1 MSGQPPRSPDQELA
15 AVITKAFVEAQLLD
29 EAKAAKLEGQ
39 IASGAMREGDWRLLF
54 EIQRPTRNPGADH
67 G

>member
-1 MSGQPPRSPDQELA
+1 MSGQPPKSPDQELA
-15 AVITKAFVEAQLLD
+15 AVITKAFVDAQLVD
-29 EAKAAKLEGQ
+29 EARAVKLEER

-54 EIQRPTRNPGADH
+54 EIQRPLRNPGVDH

>member
-1 MSGQPPRSPDQELA
+1 MSGQPPKSPDQELA
-15 AVITKAFVEAQLLD
+15 AVITKAFVDAQILD
-29 EAKAAKLEGQ
+29 EGKAAKQEER

-54 EIQRPTRNPGADH
+54 EIQRPMRNPGADH